1 MKKQE
6 PNPKVRDLREGVRG
20 ALTPPTVPL
29 AGGEPMY
36 ALEDPPIASPDLSAP
51 AGQTTHQ

>member
-1 MKKQE
+1 
-6 PNPKVRDLREGVRG
+6 VRG